1 MLEGIKVVELATYMA
16 APSAAMVLS
25 DWGAEVIK
33 IEELGGDPVR
43 KAFQGISRNKL
54 VGNPMFAF
62 DNRGKRGV
70 AVNIRDAAGAKIVR
84 EMIASAD
91 IFITNVRPAALT
103 RAGLDYEAIA
113 KDNPRL
119 IYASVTGYGL
129 QGAEANRPG
138 FDIVAF
144 WARSGLARMIAPKG
158 ADPIPIRAAVGD
170 HITGITTVSGILA
183 ALYARDRSGKGMLV
197 ETSLLRTGIFALASD
212 MATQLHFGKL
222 SSTPPRERA
231 DEATRNF
238 YKTADGEWLML
249 IPRGNK
255 TDFGDICRAVGL
267 PQILDD
273 PRFKTPIDRKE
284 NGEAMV
290 KLFDEAMA
298 KRTRAE
304 WGEIL
309 DAADLVWAP
318 VLHPAQVVTD
328 PQAHASGAFI
338 DAPDGAGGTVKA
350 IASPVRFNGQPII
363 PKRAVPEA
371 GQHTAEVLAEL
382 GYDAGAIEKLRAG
395 GVIN

>member
-1 MLEGIKVVELATYMA
+1 MLEGVKVVELATYMA

-25 DWGAEVIK
+25 DWGADVIK

-43 KAFQGISRNKL
+43 GAFRGISRNKL

-70 AVNIRDAAGAKIVR
+70 AINIRDAAGAKIVR
-84 EMIASAD
+84 EMIAAAD
-91 IFITNVRPAALT
+91 IFITNVRPAALK
-103 RAGLDYEAIA
+103 RAGLDYEAISA
-113 KDNPRL
+113 ENPRL
-119 IYASVTGYGL
+119 IYSSVTGYGL
-129 QGAEANRPG
+129 QGEETNRPG

-183 ALYARDRSGKGMLV
+183 ALYARDRTGKGTLV

-212 MATQLHFGKL
+212 MATQMHFGKL

-238 YKTADGEWLML
+238 YKTSDGEWLML

-255 TDFGDICRAVGL
+255 TDFSGICKVVGHPEL
-267 PQILDD
+267 LDD

-284 NGEAMV
+284 NAAAMV
-290 KLFDEAMA
+290 KIFDDALA
-298 KRTRAE
+298 KRTLAE
-304 WGEIL
+304 WGKIF
-309 DAADLVWAP
+309 DDADLVWAP
-318 VLHPAQVVTD
+318 VLHPNQVVVD
-328 PQAHASGAFI
+328 PQAHASGSFI
-338 DAPDGAGGTVKA
+338 DVPDGAGGTVKG
-350 IASPVRFNGQPII
+350 IASPVRFNGEPII
-363 PKRAVPEA
+363 PKRPMPEP
-371 GQHTAEVLAEL
+371 GQHTTEVLGEL
-382 GYDAGAIEKLRAG
+382 GYEPAAIEKLRAG

>member
-43 KAFQGISRNKL
+43 KAFQGVSRNKL

-84 EMIASAD
+84 ELIGQAD
-91 IFITNVRPAALT
+91 VFITNVRPAALK
-103 RAGLDYEAIA
+103 RAGLDYETISAA
-113 KDNPRL
+113 NPKL
-119 IYASVTGYGL
+119 IYTSVTGYGL
-129 QGAEANRPG
+129 QGEETNRPG

-144 WARSGLARMIAPKG
+144 WARSGIARMIAPKG

-170 HITGITTVSGILA
+170 HITGITTVSGIVA
-183 ALYARDRSGKGMLV
+183 ALFSRTRTGKGMLV

-212 MATQLHFGKL
+212 MATQMHFGKL

-238 YKTADGEWLML
+238 YKTSDGEWLML

-255 TDFGDICRAVGL
+255 TDFGDICRAVGH
-267 PQILDD
+267 PEILDD

-284 NGEAMV
+284 NAAVMV
-290 KLFDEAMA
+290 KMFDDAIA
-298 KRTRAE
+298 KRTLAE
-304 WGEIL
+304 WGKIF
-309 DAADLVWAP
+309 DDADLVWAP
-318 VLHPAQVVTD
+318 VLHPKDVVVD
-328 PQAHASGAFI
+328 PQAHASGSFI
-338 DAPDGAGGTVKA
+338 DVPDGQGGTVKG
-350 IASPVRFNGQPII
+350 IASPVRFNGEPII
-363 PKRAVPEA
+363 PRRPMPEP
-371 GQHTAEVLAEL
+371 GQHTAEVLGEL
-382 GYDAGAIEKLRAG
+382 GYDQAAIAKLREG
-395 GVIN
+395 GVVG

>member
-33 IEELGGDPVR
+33 IEEIGGDPVR

-54 VGNPMFAF
+54 VGNPIFAF

-84 EMIASAD
+84 EMVARAD
-91 IFITNVRPAALT
+91 IFITNVRPAALQ
-103 RAGLDYEAIA
+103 RAGLDYETIA

-119 IYASVTGYGL
+119 IYSSVTGYGL
-129 QGAEANRPG
+129 QGEEANRPG

-158 ADPIPIRAAVGD
+158 ADPIPLRAAVGD

-183 ALYARDRSGKGMLV
+183 ALYARDRTGKGMLV

-212 MATQLHFGKL
+212 MATQMHFGKL

-238 YKTADGEWLML
+238 YKTSDGEWMML
-249 IPRGNK
+249 IPRGNR

-273 PRFKTPIDRKE
+273 PRFKSPIDRKE

-290 KLFDEAMA
+290 KMFDAAMA
-298 KRTRAE
+298 KRTLAE
-304 WGEIL
+304 WGKIL
-309 DAADLVWAP
+309 DDADLVWAP
-318 VLHPAQVVTD
+318 VLHPKQVVED
-328 PQAHASGAFI
+328 AQAHASGAFI

-350 IASPVRFNGQPII
+350 IASPVRFNGQPIV

-371 GQHTAEVLAEL
+371 GQHTAEVLGEL
-382 GYDAGAIEKLRAG
+382 GYDSAAIDKLRAG